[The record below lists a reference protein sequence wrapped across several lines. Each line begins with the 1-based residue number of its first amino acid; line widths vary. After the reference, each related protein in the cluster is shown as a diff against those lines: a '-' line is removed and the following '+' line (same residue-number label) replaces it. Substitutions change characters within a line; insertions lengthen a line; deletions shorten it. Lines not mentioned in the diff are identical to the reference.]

1 MPAINVSM
9 LDKEYAAGAV
19 NNHGTGAERRSAR
32 ESPIKMHAPPDDR
45 LEHAA
50 KAVLAHKDEI
60 SLFRGGGALSKAL
73 LTAVKLAFLSLEYF

>member
-50 KAVLAHKDEI
+50 KAVLAHKDAF
-60 SLFRGGGALSKAL
+60 SRSGAVVLYRKPC
-73 LTAVKLAFLSLEYF
+73 